1 MPTASLGVGREP
13 ENRFAPIELLLV
25 RPDDCELRELE
36 NTLRSIVSRYG
47 PMVHMRVVNKVPESL
62 GRANRPDCGVQQ
74 PLVLVVRDGQVVGE
88 AMGSL
93 LPARELDRVVRCAVE
108 WPSQPI

>member
-1 MPTASLGVGREP
+1 MPSASLGVGREP
-13 ENRFAPIELLLV
+13 GSRFAPIELLLV
-25 RPDDCELRELE
+25 RPDDGELSELE
-36 NTLRSIVSRYG
+36 TTLRAIVTRYS
-47 PMVHMRVVNKVPESL
+47 PMVDMRVVSQVPDGL
-62 GRANRPDCGVQQ
+62 GRLVRPACGVSQ